1 MSLVVIVMG
10 VSGSGKSTLAAALA
24 RELDF
29 SFLEGDS
36 CHSEENKR
44 KMSAGIAL
52 EDADRWP
59 WLDALSAAIVATRVT
74 ARPGKGVVATC
85 SALKRT
91 YRDRIRSAVRPPLLF
106 VYLSVGRETLER
118 RMQNRH
124 GHFMPA
130 ALLDSQLK
138 RRGRCKHDRR
148 RGHRRNPT
156 QRASSHRRP
165 QFRLNSCA
173 ARSASPVAT
182 DVNSS
187 PPAIFPAP
195 NRSANSWRTA
205 GTNADP
211 PVRNT

>member
-130 ALLDSQLK
+130 ALLDSQLSTLEVPASDEADASTIAA
-138 RRGRCKHDRR
+138 GDIDATL
-148 RGHRRNPT
+148 RNVL
-156 QRASSHRRP
+156 RAIAA
-165 QFRLNSCA
+165 LNS
-173 ARSASPVAT
+173 
-182 DVNSS
+182 
-187 PPAIFPAP
+187 
-195 NRSANSWRTA
+195 
-205 GTNADP
+205 G
-211 PVRNT
+211 

>member
-130 ALLDSQLK
+130 ALLDSQLSTLEVPASDEADAITIAA
-138 RRGRCKHDRR
+138 GDIDATL
-148 RGHRRNPT
+148 RNVL
-156 QRASSHRRP
+156 RAIAA
-165 QFRLNSCA
+165 LNS
-173 ARSASPVAT
+173 
-182 DVNSS
+182 
-187 PPAIFPAP
+187 
-195 NRSANSWRTA
+195 
-205 GTNADP
+205 G
-211 PVRNT
+211 

>member
-1 MSLVVIVMG
+1 MSLVVVVMG

-36 CHSEENKR
+36 FHSEENKR

-59 WLDALSAAIVATRVT
+59 WLDALSAAIVATKVA
-74 ARPGKGVVATC
+74 ARPDKGVVATC

-91 YRDRIRSAVRPPLLF
+91 YRDRIRSAVEPPLLF

-130 ALLDSQLK
+130 ALLDSQLSTLEVPASDEADAVTIAV
-138 RRGRCKHDRR
+138 GNVDETL
-148 RGHRRNPT
+148 RNVL
-156 QRASSHRRP
+156 RAIAT
-165 QFRLNSCA
+165 LNS
-173 ARSASPVAT
+173 
-182 DVNSS
+182 
-187 PPAIFPAP
+187 
-195 NRSANSWRTA
+195 
-205 GTNADP
+205 G
-211 PVRNT
+211 

>member
-10 VSGSGKSTLAAALA
+10 VSGSGKSTLGAALA
-24 RELDF
+24 QKLDF

-36 CHSEENKR
+36 FHSEENKR

-59 WLDALSAAIVATRVT
+59 WLATLSAGIVAV
-74 ARPGKGVVATC
+74 RPKKGVVATC

-91 YRDRIRSAVRPPLLF
+91 YRERIRSMVEPPLLF

-130 ALLDSQLK
+130 ALLDSQLNTLEVPASAETDAITIAV
-138 RRGRCKHDRR
+138 GDADETL
-148 RGHRRNPT
+148 RNVLK
-156 QRASSHRRP
+156 AI
-165 QFRLNSCA
+165 A
-173 ARSASPVAT
+173 AR
-182 DVNSS
+182 NS
-187 PPAIFPAP
+187 
-195 NRSANSWRTA
+195 
-205 GTNADP
+205 G
-211 PVRNT
+211 

>member
-1 MSLVVIVMG
+1 MSLVVVVMG

-24 RELDF
+24 RKLDF

-36 CHSEENKR
+36 FHSDENKR

-59 WLDALSAAIVATRVT
+59 WLDALSAAIVATRVA
-74 ARPGKGVVATC
+74 ARAEKGVVATC

-91 YRDRIRSAVRPPLLF
+91 YRERIRSAVEPPLLF

-130 ALLDSQLK
+130 ALLDSQLNTLEVPASDEADAITIAV
-138 RRGRCKHDRR
+138 GDVDATL
-148 RGHRRNPT
+148 RNVLQAVST
-156 QRASSHRRP
+156 
-165 QFRLNSCA
+165 L
-173 ARSASPVAT
+173 SP
-182 DVNSS
+182 
-187 PPAIFPAP
+187 
-195 NRSANSWRTA
+195 R
-205 GTNADP
+205 
-211 PVRNT
+211 

>member
-36 CHSEENKR
+36 FHSEENKR

-130 ALLDSQLK
+130 ALLDSQLSTLEVPASDEADASTIAA
-138 RRGRCKHDRR
+138 GDIDATL
-148 RGHRRNPT
+148 RNVL
-156 QRASSHRRP
+156 RAIAA
-165 QFRLNSCA
+165 LNS
-173 ARSASPVAT
+173 
-182 DVNSS
+182 
-187 PPAIFPAP
+187 
-195 NRSANSWRTA
+195 
-205 GTNADP
+205 G
-211 PVRNT
+211 

>member
-24 RELDF
+24 QKLDF

-36 CHSEENKR
+36 FHSDENKR

-59 WLDALSAAIVATRVT
+59 WLDALSTAIVATRVV
-74 ARPGKGVVATC
+74 ARPDKGVVATC

-130 ALLDSQLK
+130 ALLDSQLSTLEVPASDEADASTIAA
-138 RRGRCKHDRR
+138 GDIDATL
-148 RGHRRNPT
+148 RNVL
-156 QRASSHRRP
+156 RAIAA
-165 QFRLNSCA
+165 LNS
-173 ARSASPVAT
+173 
-182 DVNSS
+182 
-187 PPAIFPAP
+187 
-195 NRSANSWRTA
+195 
-205 GTNADP
+205 G
-211 PVRNT
+211 